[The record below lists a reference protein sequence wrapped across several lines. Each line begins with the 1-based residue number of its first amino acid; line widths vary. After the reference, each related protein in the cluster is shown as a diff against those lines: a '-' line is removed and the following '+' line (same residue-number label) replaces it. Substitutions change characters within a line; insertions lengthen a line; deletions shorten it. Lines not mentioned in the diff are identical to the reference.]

1 MRAFFAHIPLAY
13 ARATRARD
21 GPDAPKANRPDGPAV
36 ATLRR
41 VTMNV
46 KGEMKGDI
54 LTLVIDTSK
63 AAREAAKESKSG
75 KTRLLA
81 STSGFSNFGDVKVSL
96 NATIDK

>member
-1 MRAFFAHIPLAY
+1 
-13 ARATRARD
+13 
-21 GPDAPKANRPDGPAV
+21 
-36 ATLRR
+36 
-41 VTMNV
+41 
-46 KGEMKGDI
+46 MKGDI

-96 NATIDK
+96 NATIEK